1 MFLTYLLPVKQA
13 GVQGSNEAPPP
24 LSVARQPL
32 DGDPAVVHVLHFRF
46 HSSLPGFLR
55 SITLPLS
62 LRRPVDC
69 NFGDGVGI
77 LAQHVPN
84 PAPSLPG
91 DDGLRILLLA
101 PC

>member
-1 MFLTYLLPVKQA
+1 MTA
-13 GVQGSNEAPPP
+13 GIAGSNKALPL
-24 LSVARQPL
+24 LSVTGQPL
-32 DGDPAVVHVLHFRF
+32 DGASAVVHVLQFGF
-46 HSSLPGFLR
+46 HSSSPGCLQ
-55 SITLPLS
+55 STTLLLS
-62 LRRPVDC
+62 LWGPVDC

-77 LAQHVPN
+77 LAQHVPS